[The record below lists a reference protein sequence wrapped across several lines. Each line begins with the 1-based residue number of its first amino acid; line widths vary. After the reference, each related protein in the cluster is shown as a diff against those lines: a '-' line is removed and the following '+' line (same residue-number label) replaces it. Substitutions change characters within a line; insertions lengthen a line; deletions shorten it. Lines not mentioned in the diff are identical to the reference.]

1 MLTQLR
7 GLTSYTVP
15 KVDVQLSAVFQSKP
29 GALLSANY
37 SVPNAEAAKSLGRN
51 LSGNATQ
58 VTVNLIEP
66 GSLYGN
72 RINQLDFRVAKIL
85 KFRGTRTMIGADM
98 YNAMNSA
105 AILTYNNAFS
115 SVTSGASAWLSPT
128 SVLTGRMIRISGE
141 FSF

>member
-66 GSLYGN
+66 GSLYGD
-72 RINQLDFRVAKIL
+72 RVNQLDFRVAKIL
-85 KFRGTRTMIGADM
+85 KFGGTRTMIGADM
-98 YNAMNSA
+98 YNATE
-105 AILTYNNAFS
+105 LRRDPDLQQHVL
-115 SVTSGASAWLSPT
+115 SVTRAPRPGCRRP
-128 SVLTGRMIRISGE
+128 RC
-141 FSF
+141 